1 MGAVGF
7 YLFFVINWIV
17 TLLPLEILYLISDL
31 AYLITYYIWRYR
43 RKVVRMNLKNSF
55 PEKSEIE
62 IIQIEKKFYHHLCD
76 ILIESFKLTHM
87 SNRQLMKRFPI
98 ENAEVL
104 DRLYDQGRD
113 VIAVLGHYS
122 NWEWL
127 ICLPFYTKLQT
138 VSIYKPLK
146 NKYFDKFQ
154 NKLRSRNGMIL
165 TPMSNVIREVVDK
178 RKNNIRSL
186 YSIIT
191 DQTPPKGDIKFWIRF
206 LNQDTPVYLGA
217 EKIASRYD
225 MAIVFFNIQKIRRGH
240 YKLIVEQLFDHT
252 AGLSEH
258 FITKTHVNR
267 LEEIIREKPENWI
280 WSHRRWKHKRESSDV

>member
-1 MGAVGF
+1 MDAAGF
-7 YLFFVINWIV
+7 YIFFVVNWIV
-17 TLLPLEILYLISDL
+17 TLLPLEILYFFSDL
-31 AYLITYYIWRYR
+31 TYLITYYIWRYR
-43 RKVVRMNLKNSF
+43 RTVVRINLKNSF
-55 PEKSEIE
+55 PEKSDYE

-76 ILIESFKLTHM
+76 TLIESFKLTHM
-87 SNRQLMKRFPI
+87 SNKQLMKRFRI
-98 ENAEVL
+98 ENGEVL
-104 DRLYDQGRD
+104 DRLYDQNRD
-113 VIAVLGHYS
+113 VIAVLGHYG

-138 VSIYKPLK
+138 ISIYKPLK

-186 YSIIT
+186 YSFIT

-252 AGLSEH
+252 SGLPEH
-258 FITKTHVNR
+258 VITETHVKR
-267 LEEIIREKPENWI
+267 LEEVVREKPENWI
-280 WSHRRWKHKRESSDV
+280 WSHRRWKHKRESTDV